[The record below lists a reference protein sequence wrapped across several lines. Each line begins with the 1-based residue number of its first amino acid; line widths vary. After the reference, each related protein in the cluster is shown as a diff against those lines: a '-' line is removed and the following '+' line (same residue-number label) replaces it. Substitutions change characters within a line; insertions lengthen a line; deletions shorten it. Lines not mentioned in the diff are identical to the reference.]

1 MANKTCPICGRT
13 FTPQINIQKYCGKE
27 CARQVHTAQKRIW
40 ELNHAKSKPRR
51 KRPLVVKNCA
61 NCNKEFTPTKRK
73 QLCCCEVCRVERL
86 KNINAANKLSKSAPA
101 KQLKTFKLTKAQ
113 IEQRDRLKNLLLQ
126 RRAQREYSFITDHKG
141 GG

>member
-13 FTPQINIQKYCGKE
+13 FTSPYVQQKYCGKE
-27 CARQVHTAQKRIW
+27 CARQVHTTQKRSW
-40 ELNHAKSKPRR
+40 ERNHAKSKPRR
-51 KRPLVVKNCA
+51 KRPLVVKTCA
-61 NCNKEFTPTKRK
+61 NCHKEFTPTKRK
-73 QLCCCEVCRVERL
+73 QLCCCEVCRSERQ

-126 RRAQREYSFITDHKG
+126 RRAQREDSFITDHKG